1 MIDIWSDPSEAEV
14 EDVMLRA
21 IRWRKTMMS
30 ELPPHDHLMIFT
42 GYVLKVLQS
51 CSNNII
57 YER

>member
-30 ELPPHDHLMIFT
+30 ELPPHDDNVI
-42 GYVLKVLQS
+42 
-51 CSNNII
+51 CI
-57 YER
+57 R